1 MSDPKP
7 ELSGLIKQI
16 VDDAFDQGA
25 AIALRTTRDALIAA
39 CNVKIPGK
47 TTNTLDAHE
56 IRTIMDGMIEFTVKG
71 KK

>member
-7 ELSGLIKQI
+7 ELSGLVKQI
-16 VDDAFDQGA
+16 VDDAFNQGA
-25 AIALRTTRDALIAA
+25 AVALKTTRDALIAA
-39 CNVKIPGK
+39 CNVNVRGK